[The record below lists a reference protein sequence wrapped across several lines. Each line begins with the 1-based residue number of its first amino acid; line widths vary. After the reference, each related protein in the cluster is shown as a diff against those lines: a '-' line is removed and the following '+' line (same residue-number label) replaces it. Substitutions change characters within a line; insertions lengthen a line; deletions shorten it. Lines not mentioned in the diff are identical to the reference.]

1 MNERIITFSAHELI
15 LKDKLVHP
23 EPAKLSI
30 PDWYKKIPNP
40 DDHLRLTLKACKPF
54 LDSLVAGYIL
64 KNPVEQKIFFN
75 TPDPNGKINTWV
87 EVSTGLRNSESLARA
102 TNVNLGNETHLV
114 EQLDGAKCP
123 YVRQNQSFNIYKIMN
138 PWTVT
143 VPSGYSVL
151 YLPPMNRYEDRFE
164 IFAGIVDG
172 PCAIPTNFPCVFKK
186 QGSWIL
192 KKGES
197 VATVFPFKRE
207 NWKMKLTKK
216 SEKNQASDF
225 FRLGS
230 VLRKWYENTVWKK
243 KTWK

>member
-1 MNERIITFSAHELI
+1 
-15 LKDKLVHP
+15 
-23 EPAKLSI
+23 
-30 PDWYKKIPNP
+30 
-40 DDHLRLTLKACKPF
+40 
-54 LDSLVAGYIL
+54 
-64 KNPVEQKIFFN
+64 
-75 TPDPNGKINTWV
+75 
-87 EVSTGLRNSESLARA
+87 A

-192 KKGES
+192 RKGES

-243 KTWK
+243 KDMEIKDLIGQYQLLTQEHVSAFLRTFRDKKEFQDAHVVSSSSGERRI

>member
-54 LDSLVAGYIL
+54 LDS
-64 KNPVEQKIFFN
+64 
-75 TPDPNGKINTWV
+75 
-87 EVSTGLRNSESLARA
+87 A

-192 KKGES
+192 RKGES